1 MVLECWSREEWKLDH
16 DRFNCSGIW
25 LRKKLLF
32 RLISFRW
39 WSIQVDN
46 SGELVKRRVRG
57 SSRVESC
64 AAYEEISFRNR
75 HSIESHELL
84 TLCRRRE
91 TLHSFYQRQTFLA
104 TEFLW
109 RFKKSF
115 LSDWQ
120 KKAELSPLSLHR
132 LFRTEKR
139 MRVKTF
145 ALANLSSSFGL
156 NRFWF
161 PLFVNSNA
169 AHLKNIVS
177 ALKGFLI
184 VTITFG
190 SLNRRRSQQV
200 NKSFSFEVISI
211 IQRNCTCHQQ
221 QESRRRFI
229 RFKP

>member
-1 MVLECWSREEWKLDH
+1 MSKV
-16 DRFNCSGIW
+16 
-25 LRKKLLF
+25 
-32 RLISFRW
+32 
-39 WSIQVDN
+39 
-46 SGELVKRRVRG
+46 
-57 SSRVESC
+57 
-64 AAYEEISFRNR
+64 A
-75 HSIESHELL
+75 LL
-84 TLCRRRE
+84 TKKSPLGIGIRLRVTSSWHFVVDAWRCF
-91 TLHSFYQRQTFLA
+91 HSLYQRQTFLA

-190 SLNRRRSQQV
+190 SLNRRRQQV